1 MTVKE
6 LKDAIANLPDN
17 MEVIVQKDAEGNDFS
32 PLSGVDPDVVYEPES
47 TWSGYIYDPNMSADD
62 AGFSE
67 EEWEEI
73 KLREKA
79 LVLYPIN

>member
-32 PLSGVDPDVVYEPES
+32 PLYGVDPDVVYVPES
-47 TWSGYIYDPNMSADD
+47 TWSGYIYDIKMSAAD
-62 AGFSE
+62 ACFSE
-67 EEWEEI
+67 EKWEVI

-79 LVLYPIN
+79 LILYPIN